1 MTVSYQ
7 DRHHLQQEVA
17 LGARLTDLPTSSSSP
32 QPPTKVPCPPG
43 TEPHLPRTGSGSGS
57 SWRQYRRRYWGPKV
71 CRRPESLLK
80 KGRLSVAFWEGDF
93 PKRRGRGAHS
103 ARRSGPTAA
112 FSGALLADL
121 QNPRKHA
128 LLLPRNVVSI
138 HSTLTARGGGVGGES
153 ALRKEL
159 WREAHWGREG
169 SQSPELA
176 TLSRLCTEEA
186 PGAGRSTG
194 IGCGFS
200 TSWALETLPTH
211 ARGPGN

>member
-138 HSTLTARGGGVGGES
+138 HSTLTARGGGGSEGNRPLGKSSGGK
-153 ALRKEL
+153 L
-159 WREAHWGREG
+159 
-169 SQSPELA
+169 
-176 TLSRLCTEEA
+176 T
-186 PGAGRSTG
+186 GA
-194 IGCGFS
+194 
-200 TSWALETLPTH
+200 E
-211 ARGPGN
+211 RGPRARSWRPCPDCAQRRRQGLGGPRE